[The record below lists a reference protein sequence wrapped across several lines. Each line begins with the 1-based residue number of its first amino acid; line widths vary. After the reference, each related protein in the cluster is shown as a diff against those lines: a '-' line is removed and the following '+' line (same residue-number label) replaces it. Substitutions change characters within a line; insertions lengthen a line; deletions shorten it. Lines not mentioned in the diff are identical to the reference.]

1 MQKHIAS
8 SLAAMGMAAVIV
20 LPSAYAA
27 QARNARNDRAE
38 RPELSASQSI
48 DRADAR
54 IAILKADLRLTA
66 DQAKNWSGFETA
78 LHDVATKRAK
88 TLADERDAQS
98 GRSVSGSA
106 AAPPAASED
115 ADIAARRE
123 RDARANPQKDEI
135 TTLQREA
142 DALAVQSAALKQIAD
157 AAKPLYESLDDRQ
170 RRRLVQFINDDVRAN
185 QADDWRA
192 LRR

>member
-157 AAKPLYESLDDRQ
+157 AAKPLYKSLDDRQ